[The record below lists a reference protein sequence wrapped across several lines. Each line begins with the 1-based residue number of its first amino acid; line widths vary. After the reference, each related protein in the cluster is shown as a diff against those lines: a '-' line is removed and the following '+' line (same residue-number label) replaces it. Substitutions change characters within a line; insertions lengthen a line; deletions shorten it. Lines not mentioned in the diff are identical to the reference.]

1 MRDLKAMGNQF
12 EQHHHKACESQAC
25 AGGKKMLSQACGS
38 QDCAIVQKLD
48 EELVCESRDCSTIQK
63 LEEVCEENFACDQEE
78 KVFEADAA
86 CKHVDEENP
95 PQLQPSAEDARS
107 DLSTEIGSEL
117 SSREPGESTEPQE
130 EPSAPTKNIFSAEE
144 TLMIF
149 DWDDTLLPSSWVKQ
163 QGLSLDDSST
173 LTQEQIEKLQ
183 LAAKGARRT
192 LLAAKQRG
200 CVIIVTNGE
209 QGWVELSCWKFMP
222 LLYPVLEGLP
232 IVSARSVYEKQGISS
247 PFEWKVCAFQRE
259 VDSFYADRGQ
269 DSRRNVISLG
279 DSMHEHMALI
289 SVTQGVPQ
297 CRAKSLKFV
306 SFPELMQI
314 VEQHELLSGCMD
326 DIVDHD
332 GDLSLEVLIS

>member
-1 MRDLKAMGNQF
+1 MGNQF
-12 EQHHHKACESQAC
+12 EQHHEACESQAC
-25 AGGKKMLSQACGS
+25 LVGKELEEAQACEHE
-38 QDCAIVQKLD
+38 DCADVQKL
-48 EELVCESRDCSTIQK
+48 Q
-63 LEEVCEENFACDQEE
+63 EVCEEDVACKRE
-78 KVFEADAA
+78 KKVCEADAA
-86 CKHVDEENP
+86 CKHVDKENQENT

-117 SSREPGESTEPQE
+117 SSREPVESADPPE
-130 EPSAPTKNIFSAEE
+130 ESVTTKNVFSAEE

-149 DWDDTLLPSSWVKQ
+149 DWDDTLLPSTWVKQ
-163 QGLSLDDSST
+163 QGLSLDDSFT
-173 LTQEQIEKLQ
+173 LTQEQIAKLQ

-222 LLYPVLEGLP
+222 LLYPVLEGLS
-232 IVSARSVYEKQGISS
+232 IISARSVYEKQGITS
-247 PFEWKVCAFQRE
+247 PFEWKVRAFQHE
-259 VDSFYADRGQ
+259 VDNFYADRGPEG
-269 DSRRNVISLG
+269 RRNVISLG

-289 SVTQGVPQ
+289 TVTQGVPQ

-332 GDLSLEVLIS
+332 GDLNLEVLVS